1 MKRQNTTLTTTNP
14 QDALVTALAQA
25 IVNAKAADG
34 TNPIMEAL
42 AQATGYQVA
51 PAVPATPKP
60 HKKHNCYANTFK
72 LTSDGRP
79 KPTAADPLRN
89 TDDIHAIGN
98 YLLTHGNVRNRQRNY
113 TLYICGITLGLRVG
127 DIVKLKVGDVYDVT
141 TGTVR
146 KHANVVNEKTL
157 KNTTDLITPHAAQA
171 IDDLVNVI
179 RAQQS
184 GVLDPEWPLFQTQK
198 WVRAGGMTNHLT
210 KTQVYRMLTEA
221 AKACGVHGNISTHTM
236 RKTYGYMANKALI
249 ESGLPTNQVMEI
261 MQAKYH
267 HDSQTTT
274 MHYLGLQ
281 QDQIDAAALCVDAAI
296 S

>member
-14 QDALVTALAQA
+14 QDALVTALAKA

-42 AQATGYQVA
+42 AQATGYQVV
-51 PAVPATPKP
+51 PAVPATQKP
-60 HKKHNCYANTFK
+60 HKKHNCYADTSK

-79 KPTAADPLRN
+79 KPTAADPLRSA
-89 TDDIHAIGN
+89 DDIHAIGD
-98 YLLTHGNVRNRQRNY
+98 YLLTHGNIRNRQRNY

-127 DIVKLKVGDVYDVT
+127 DIVKLKIGDVYDVT
-141 TGTVR
+141 TGAVR

-221 AKACGVHGNISTHTM
+221 AKACGVQGNISTHTM

-267 HDSQTTT
+267 HDSQATT